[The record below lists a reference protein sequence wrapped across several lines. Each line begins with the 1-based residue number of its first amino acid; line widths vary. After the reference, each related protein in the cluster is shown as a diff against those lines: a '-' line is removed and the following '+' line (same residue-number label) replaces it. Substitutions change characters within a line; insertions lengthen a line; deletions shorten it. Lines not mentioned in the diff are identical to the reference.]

1 MVPGPSRR
9 HARSDP
15 LTKIRLLG
23 LAILPLL
30 AGGCAQFDLLH
41 AEIQAA
47 RGEIAVVN
55 RKIDST
61 RSDVQAVNQRLSQ
74 VGLKSGDE
82 VSRTRAD
89 LQISISQLMAEM
101 QKIQGQLEANQMRMT
116 EIDRQLGLLKLRA
129 PAKSAGNDTAKASA
143 ANAVGQL
150 ESALQT
156 AEEDFSRGRYDLAFR
171 GFQEVASK
179 DSSGNIAPLALFKMG
194 ECRFAQSNWDEARTH
209 YKKLLRDFSKD
220 AQRCAAWFKLG
231 LTYERQGAISDRDA
245 AWSQLQK
252 SCPGSNEAQRAKE
265 QQTSGK

>member
-1 MVPGPSRR
+1 M
-9 HARSDP
+9 
-15 LTKIRLLG
+15 
-23 LAILPLL
+23 AILPLL

-116 EIDRQLGLLKLRA
+116 EIDRQLGLLKQRT
-129 PAKSAGNDTAKASA
+129 PAKSGNGDTAKASA
-143 ANAVGQL
+143 AANGVGQL

-171 GFQEVASK
+171 SFQEVASK

-209 YKKLLRDFSKD
+209 YKKLLRDYSKD
-220 AQRCAAWFKLG
+220 AQRCAALFKMG
-231 LTYERQGAISDRDA
+231 LTYERQGGLADRDA

-265 QQTSGK
+265 QQAAGK